1 MNQDLYRELGKKIKT
16 AREELG
22 MSQAQLAEQ
31 LGYNSPA
38 TISHFEAGQR
48 KISIQDLHKIS
59 EALGYPMGSFLD
71 IEEQDSKIQ
80 RFRLRATKIR
90 PAARE
95 EVASFLAYVHEN
107 NTKEVKPLFDASNMR
122 PGQAAN
128 KILEMAGHATP
139 PIDPADTAEELG
151 ISIYHWEFPD
161 EVSGI
166 YVWDNNKASIGINR
180 YHPYVRQRFTTAHEV
195 GHFVFHRE
203 DMFMDFYDQE
213 ISSNIDNVQDQ
224 KKEIV
229 ANQFAADLLM
239 PMRAVKKDF
248 DKYGESG
255 LDKLAKKYEV
265 SEQAMWFRL
274 LNLRLID
281 EEDIDQ

>member
-1 MNQDLYRELGKKIKT
+1 MAQNLYRELGKKIKT

-22 MSQAQLAEQ
+22 MSQSQLAKQ

-71 IEEQDSKIQ
+71 IEKPDPEIQ
-80 RFRLRATKIR
+80 KFRLRATKVR

-107 NTKEVKPLFDASNMR
+107 NNKEAKQIFNAREMT
-122 PGQAAN
+122 PGQAAIM
-128 KILEMAGHATP
+128 ILALTGHNSP
-139 PIDPADTAEELG
+139 PIDPADIAEELG
-151 ISIYHWEFPD
+151 ISIYQWDFPN
-161 EVSGI
+161 EVSGV
-166 YVWDNNKASIGINR
+166 YVLDNNKASIGINK
-180 YHPYVRQRFTTAHEV
+180 YHPYVRQRFTTAHEI
-195 GHFVFHRE
+195 GHFVFHK
-203 DMFMDFYDQE
+203 DALFMDFYDQE

-224 KKEIV
+224 KKETK

-239 PMRAVKKDF
+239 PKEVVEKEFRR
-248 DKYGESG
+248 YGESG
-255 LDKLAKKYEV
+255 LDKLAKKFEV

-274 LNLRLID
+274 LNLKLV
-281 EEDIDQ
+281 EE